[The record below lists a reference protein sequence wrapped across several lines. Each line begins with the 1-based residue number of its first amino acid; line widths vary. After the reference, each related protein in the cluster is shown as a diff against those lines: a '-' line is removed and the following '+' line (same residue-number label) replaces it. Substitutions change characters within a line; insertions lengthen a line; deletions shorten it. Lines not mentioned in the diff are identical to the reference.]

1 MMMMMVLVMVLIMVL
16 IMVLMMMML
25 MTVLIMVVVSVVT
38 MVPVMM
44 MMMMSMMFV
53 VGGLELSRLFSA
65 VDIHGL
71 LLLGLVGLRLLDQTH
86 ACREREKRD
95 LGCWQ
100 LHLCRLGSGGSI
112 EKKRE
117 SGGMVV

>member
-1 MMMMMVLVMVLIMVL
+1 MMMVLVMVLIMVL
-16 IMVLMMMML
+16 IMVLMMML

-100 LHLCRLGSGGSI
+100 LHPCRLGSGGSI
-112 EKKRE
+112 EKKGRV
-117 SGGMVV
+117 GGWWYKI